1 MSAKAADIITQ
12 KFNGESPCDQSSIFV
27 GVTDIHVMV
36 WALIVVLGSEK
47 NNLPGMVLEN
57 HHIS

>member
-1 MSAKAADIITQ
+1 
-12 KFNGESPCDQSSIFV
+12 
-27 GVTDIHVMV
+27 MV